1 LGKSGCDTFYSY
13 CSSCFDSIFDFVKE
27 IWENV
32 FIIILFV
39 KRSLVWFTQK
49 IGQVINRSFVES
61 NNKVLIKFID
71 AALVSCI
78 CSLQQLLGLLELII
92 AAAERNDKIQLF
104 KLLIL
109 SCPLSFLKLF
119 RKKSK

>member
-1 LGKSGCDTFYSY
+1 M
-13 CSSCFDSIFDFVKE
+13 
-27 IWENV
+27 
-32 FIIILFV
+32 IILFV

-49 IGQVINRSFVES
+49 MWQVINRSFVES

-71 AALVSCI
+71 ADLVSCI